1 MEGNYF
7 LVISTDSIM
16 ALLVSTLANF
26 INIYLVLL
34 FIRILLSLF
43 QTAEWAGSVMG
54 FLSPITDPY
63 LNIFRSVI
71 PPLGGIDFSPILAIF
86 ALQFLQSALASVPVS
101 YAGF

>member
-34 FIRILLSLF
+34 FIRILLSWF

>member
-1 MEGNYF
+1 
-7 LVISTDSIM
+7 M
-16 ALLVSTLANF
+16 ALLFATLTNF

-34 FIRILLSLF
+34 FVRILLSWF
-43 QTAEWAGSVMG
+43 QSAEWAGKIMG

-63 LNIFRSVI
+63 LNLFRFI

-86 ALQFLQSALASVPVS
+86 ALQFLQSALSSVPV